1 MKELIERWIASGDI
15 QIVERE
21 VDPKFECAAVIA
33 RAQQESDRPILFRNV
48 KGSDLPVASNLFG
61 SRQRLSEY
69 LGAGDGH
76 FCQRW
81 ARLMKNPVASP
92 TVVPEAN
99 GEFRSASLDELP
111 QLTYFEKDA
120 APYITSGIFLA
131 TEPDT
136 GVPNLS

>member
-1 MKELIERWIASGDI
+1 MKELIERWIGSGDI

-81 ARLMKNPVASP
+81 ASLMKNPIAAP

-99 GEFRSASLDELP
+99 GEFRSASLD
-111 QLTYFEKDA
+111 
-120 APYITSGIFLA
+120 
-131 TEPDT
+131 
-136 GVPNLS
+136 

>member
-1 MKELIERWIASGDI
+1 MKELIERWIGSDDI

-81 ARLMKNPVASP
+81 ASLMKSPIAAP

-99 GEFRSASLDELP
+99 GEVRRAKLDELP
-111 QLTYFEKDA
+111 QLT
-120 APYITSGIFLA
+120 
-131 TEPDT
+131 
-136 GVPNLS
+136 